1 MANCGYHSPQ
11 LSEDAAWLPPWLQP
25 HQLPTFRDHAGDNGS
40 ISLLPSE
47 GVSFFEENMHE
58 KQSGH
63 CSTRNDA
70 GYSSFCLY
78 LSGDGNSPN
87 GNTPS
92 SGNALNFSLH
102 LSSSGASQLSSGQAN
117 DRPQMIKFD
126 NEGSSGGLF
135 IEALAVQNNENF
147 LHEVENG
154 APESDESLG
163 GCKPPIKTILQPL
176 GKTEKNSGQK
186 FLGEVDPRK
195 LKAGI
200 GDAVELSIAA
210 SEAIVIAEMV
220 CHSLHSDSLPA
231 AAILEAALRLK
242 QARNQFFLNDT
253 EADSTFVDHEVDE
266 TNLLL
271 ELDENSMSD
280 AFRDVGL
287 SFPQSIQSSD
297 NSFHGGLSSD
307 DAVSSDPKHYQ
318 NSNTSSLPHL
328 GTYVPESFCMETQ
341 NGNLRTQ
348 DTDYIGNISP
358 ANHGA
363 SSKPLEDLP
372 PLFTSMNQVKS
383 SSSQPFAN
391 SCSGNEYIALTPNL
405 TQNAHALTGIKDD
418 MEEIHDIIEGGEFN
432 LQGDA
437 TTKKHIREVFDQ
449 ETSFISESMYSTEG
463 CPLAQKI
470 EADNE
475 IIASS
480 STPISLNEVL
490 TDDGVNKNVAG
501 EDGKS
506 FINPEKAED
515 QMLNG
520 DALSV
525 LQQESQ
531 SPKSLVQK
539 EKSIRPKVIA
549 GSSGLPRRKKFNSLK
564 PYSTIT
570 PALDIIG
577 NGVIPYKS
585 VASINTA
592 TKIRDIVPSEGN
604 TNDFE
609 HNDEE
614 SNGLSAFA
622 ETKDND
628 TAFVVPQHKSFST
641 LVFNNKKRRIQACNM
656 ISSIDVEDNSLK
668 GLLALEKN
676 KYKNSTSKPRRGN
689 LTKILSNVPL
699 QTTLPSIP
707 SDKLV
712 IQKKRVQFLEAE
724 HNIRNAKI
732 SRQKSN
738 SSQCRTSKRK
748 ESSLKKRSG
757 NGKGKSNILKSCSRS
772 NAEEMIFQGI
782 EFLLT
787 GFASHKEKE
796 LEVLIRKFGGYILHK
811 VPACPSN
818 IRGELMKSASWKPP
832 IILSPKK
839 VSTNK
844 FLYGCAT
851 GAWMLNAHWLVDS
864 LRAGSLLTPWKYLTR
879 PTQAFR
885 ESRLRIGEPLCLDH
899 RSFIFDGV
907 GILLNGKV
915 SFCSK
920 FSNIIKHGGGQV
932 FTSIQQLV
940 QSLKVGNT
948 IQGAILVE
956 NEASVSRHLKHCG
969 LEYNIQTIP
978 ASWIIDV
985 LFSGKLVPFKKDTFS
1000 PLHGIKI
1007 TTFPQ
1012 EQPIDMTQEI

>member
-480 STPISLNEVL
+480 STPLVDTCRSSNKKIEKTDGVDSLDHIAFPILLLTEPICSVVPCSISLNEVL

-676 KYKNSTSKPRRGN
+676 KYKNST
-689 LTKILSNVPL
+689 
-699 QTTLPSIP
+699 
-707 SDKLV
+707 
-712 IQKKRVQFLEAE
+712 
-724 HNIRNAKI
+724 
-732 SRQKSN
+732 